1 MGDATISQT
10 EQNISG
16 EQINANN
23 NVTAE
28 ILGGGVILFRNA
40 IELDW
45 EWCDSFC
52 TNGVMSEFASSYT
65 PVFDNNGEIKHYLNR
80 SLYAFGPSGV
90 EKMPKRF
97 SSPHLDKDE
106 TAIKTLDFIEKVKDF
121 YLLRYIE
128 QYPVAYKSIWW
139 KVKGHVVAYL
149 DKNKSFLGEHSDTSA
164 DYEYGQ
170 PHPANQLAQ
179 RNNVSCIVYF
189 NNSGEHFTGGNHYF
203 TYLDI
208 EYSPN
213 RGDILFFP
221 SNYMAAHEVKPVNSG
236 TRYSYLGWYC
246 YGSPNEKYD
255 ESVTDPAEFPDVA
268 QYSTNV
274 YMPTLKKDLLEY
286 LNQNPTKNM
295 RAIQIVRNNQSEY

>member
-1 MGDATISQT
+1 MNDATISQT

-16 EQINANN
+16 EHINANN

-28 ILGGGVILFRNA
+28 ILGSGVILFRNA

-45 EWCDSFC
+45 EWCDLFC

-65 PVFDNNGEIKHYLNR
+65 PVFDNNGKIKHYLNR

-189 NNSGEHFTGGNHYF
+189 NNSGEHFMGGNHYF

-255 ESVTDPAEFPDVA
+255 ESVIDPAEFPDVA